1 MEVPARLELATFCVL
16 SRRDNHY
23 TMEPLDWYVKNIL
36 HKANFIIFFEK
47 FHNYGIILHSAKL
60 WFFLYILC

>member
-23 TMEPLDWYVKNIL
+23 TMEPLDLFVKNIL
-36 HKANFIIFFEK
+36 DEVNFIFYSDDFSK
-47 FHNYGIILHSAKL
+47 YMVF
-60 WFFLYILC
+60 